1 MRILLLLFISLNT
14 FSDVSF
20 GELENFVIESDYD
33 TREIQIYYPN
43 NKIID
48 SDTLFIFM
56 NDGEELFNAAE
67 SWHNMEWGIDEKIEQ
82 MNLNENEL
90 NFVIIGIQ
98 SAKKGNRFFVDET
111 KRYAEY
117 FPKESIPYFD
127 SGFKKRR
134 YQEWVNRN
142 NLYYLEFLTED
153 VIPFVED
160 KFDISLNNKNLGIIG
175 ASMGGLAALNALI
188 EHPDLF
194 GFAGCISTH
203 WVGIKPLEYFLLP
216 LVGKIDGDDDTANA
230 IISYIEDNITNIDDQ
245 KIYFD
250 HGTIGLDSL
259 YSTPQRRVN
268 KILDSKSKDYKYLV
282 FEGYDHYAPEFGSRF
297 DSVLEYLVIN

>member
-1 MRILLLLFISLNT
+1 MRILLLLFISLNS

-33 TREIQIYYPN
+33 TRKIQIYYPN
-43 NKIID
+43 NKMID

-90 NFVIIGIQ
+90 NFVIIAIH

-134 YQEWVNRN
+134 YQEWVNNN

-153 VIPFVED
+153 VIPFVEE

-203 WVGIKPLEYFLLP
+203 WVGIKPLEYVLLP

-250 HGTIGLDSL
+250 HGTVGLDSL

-282 FEGYDHYAPEFGSRF
+282 FDGYDHYASEFGSRF
-297 DSVLEYLVIN
+297 DGVLEYLVIN

>member
-1 MRILLLLFISLNT
+1 MRILLLLFISLNS

-33 TREIQIYYPN
+33 TRKIQIYYPN

-90 NFVIIGIQ
+90 NFVIIGIH
-98 SAKKGNRFFVDET
+98 SAKKANRFFVDET

-134 YQEWVNRN
+134 YQEWVNNN

-153 VIPFVED
+153 VIPFVEE

-175 ASMGGLAALNALI
+175 ASMGGLSALNALI

-216 LVGKIDGDDDTANA
+216 FVGKIDGDDDTANA

-259 YSTPQRRVN
+259 YGTPQRRVN

-282 FEGYDHYAPEFGSRF
+282 FDGYDHYASEFGSRF
-297 DSVLEYLVIN
+297 DGVLEYLVIN

>member
-1 MRILLLLFISLNT
+1 MSVNI

-20 GELENFVIESDYD
+20 GELESFVIESDYD
-33 TREIQIYYPN
+33 TRKIQIYYPN
-43 NKIID
+43 NKKID
-48 SDTLFIFM
+48 SDTLFILM

-67 SWHNMEWGIDEKIEQ
+67 SWHNMEWGIDEKIEE
-82 MNLNENEL
+82 MNLNESEL
-90 NFVIIGIQ
+90 NFVIIAIH

-134 YQEWVNRN
+134 YQEWVNKN

-160 KFDISLNNKNLGIIG
+160 KFDILLNNRNLGIIG

-203 WVGIKPLEYFLLP
+203 WVGIKPFEYVLLP
-216 LVGKIDGDDDTANA
+216 LVGKINGDDDTANA

-259 YSTPQRRVN
+259 YSTPQGRVN

-282 FEGYDHYAPEFGSRF
+282 FEDYDHYAPEFGSRF